1 MSAEEAANSA
11 SPAPGIACALVI
23 GASGYVGRAVGAELR
38 RKGIATIAHV
48 RADSAR
54 LEHWR
59 EQSKTLGAEL
69 ATTAWE
75 LGAFSQLIRDRA
87 VSHVFLCLG
96 TTLRRRLRGSKS
108 SVPDNYESVD
118 FGLSVLVIDA
128 CVKSARQPRVVL
140 LSSAGARAES
150 RSNYLSARGRIE
162 SYLQASGLEFTIARP
177 GIITGP
183 GRDEFRLFERV
194 AGAAVDWSLL
204 WGAVLGMQILRE
216 RYRSI
221 GAEELAKA
229 LVSHAIDPDS
239 RGKVLPG
246 EKLRDFP

>member
-1 MSAEEAANSA
+1 MSVPEPADFR
-11 SPAPGIACALVI
+11 SPVPGITCALVI
-23 GASGYVGRAVGAELR
+23 GASGYVGRAVVAQLR
-38 RKGIATIAHV
+38 SKGFATIAHV
-48 RADSAR
+48 RADSGR
-54 LEHWR
+54 LDHWR
-59 EQSKTLGAEL
+59 AQFTALGAEL
-69 ATTAWE
+69 ATTDWE
-75 LGAFSQLIRDRA
+75 LGAFANLIRERA

-108 SVPDNYESVD
+108 AVPDSYESVD
-118 FGLSVLVIDA
+118 FGLSAQVIDA
-128 CVKSARQPRVVL
+128 CVKSALKPQIVL
-140 LSSAGARAES
+140 LSSAGARGDS
-150 RSNYLSARGRIE
+150 RSKYLSARGRLE
-162 SYLQASGLEFTIARP
+162 AYLEASGLEFTIARP

-183 GRDEFRLFERV
+183 GRDEFRFFERL

-239 RGKVLPG
+239 RGKVLRG